1 MKQNRQVKILI
12 KILFCKYLP
21 QLSQVPVVT
30 QDELVEVPL
39 QVPEELQQVKN
50 LVQEKIKVLMIK
62 LVQNN
67 NHP

>member
-1 MKQNRQVKILI
+1 M
-12 KILFCKYLP
+12 
-21 QLSQVPVVT
+21 PVVT

-62 LVQNN
+62 LVQDN